1 MSVRTR
7 RPLETVV
14 ATVLALAILIP
25 APTAIASD
33 PTSPTKIRALY
44 DSGDH
49 GHPNDLGYNALAN
62 AIDLKLFR
70 TDQGQH

>member
-1 MSVRTR
+1 MLR
-7 RPLETVV
+7 
-14 ATVLALAILIP
+14 
-25 APTAIASD
+25 D

-49 GHPNDLGYNALAN
+49 GHPNDRGYNALAN

-70 TDQGQH
+70 SDEGQR